1 MKQMENK
8 NTIVALFLMMLL
20 WVGYTFLFPAPPI
33 APVQSGSTAAVLST
47 TAAAPEIS
55 NPSLTVTAS
64 TPAEAPVAQLK
75 EIVVETD
82 LYRAVL
88 TTKGA
93 RLKEFYLKNYHSK
106 ADETSPEVNL
116 ITSGAQ
122 GGTLALTG
130 EGDFTVADQAI
141 YAIDQSDTVMQI
153 ATGEEKSLSFSYLL
167 PTGIILQKIYTFNGQ
182 NYSVA
187 VDLQVQ
193 NPTASARQGIV
204 ALALIEDTEKTFTG
218 DIVDDTSAAVSL
230 AGTKLRVDTLSD
242 LGKEDKTYKEEVLWS
257 GYKNKYFIKALGAA
271 DQNKMDVAIQK
282 KGTIVET
289 RFKSPLLL
297 IPSGQIVS
305 FKYFSYLGPLDYQI
319 LQDAGHNLVSAV
331 DMGFF
336 EILAKPLFYVLKFFY
351 GYVGNYGWAI
361 ILLTVLIKII
371 FWPLTDKSYKSMKA
385 MQTLQPEMQKLRE
398 KHKNDRDTLNKE
410 IMTLY
415 KEHRVNP
422 LGGCLPM
429 VVQIPVFFALYQV
442 LMNMIELRHAPF
454 IFWLTDLSVK
464 DPYYITPLVMGATM
478 FIQQKLTP
486 SQLDPIQQKIFL
498 IMPVVFTFL
507 FLNFPSG
514 LVVYWLVN
522 NILTIAQQLS
532 VNRKKI

>member
-1 MKQMENK
+1 MENK
-8 NTIVALFLMMLL
+8 NTIIALSLMMLL
-20 WVGYTFLFPAPPI
+20 WIGYTFLFPAPQIITTQPVNPPATVATV
-33 APVQSGSTAAVLST
+33 APSVVISQTSSVPTSQSAT
-47 TAAAPEIS
+47 E
-55 NPSLTVTAS
+55 VTA
-64 TPAEAPVAQLK
+64 AQLK
-75 EIVVETD
+75 EIIIETD

-93 RLKEFYLKNYHSK
+93 RLKEFYLKKYRSK
-106 ADETSPEVNL
+106 AAESSPEVNL
-116 ITSGAQ
+116 VTATAQ
-122 GGTLALTG
+122 GGTFVLTG
-130 EGDFTVADQAI
+130 EGDFSVADNAI
-141 YAIDQSDTVMQI
+141 YAVDKSDTVI
-153 ATGEEKSLSFSYLL
+153 RLSGSEEKSLSFSFLL
-167 PTGIILQKIYTFNGQ
+167 PSGIILQKIYTFNSK
-182 NYSVA
+182 NYSVGVA
-187 VDLQVQ
+187 LQVQ
-193 NPTASARQGIV
+193 NATPSAKQGTV
-204 ALALIEDTEKTFTG
+204 SLALIEDTDKTLTG
-218 DIVDDTSAAVSL
+218 DIVDDTSAAASL
-230 AGTKLRVDTLSD
+230 VGGKLRVDTLSG
-242 LGKEDKTYKEEVLWS
+242 LAKEDKTYKKEVLWS
-257 GYKNKYFIKALGAA
+257 GYKNKYFIKSIGAT
-271 DQNKMDVAIQK
+271 DQKEMDVLIHK
-282 KGTIVET
+282 KGTTVET
-289 RFKSPLLL
+289 RLKSPLLL
-297 IPSGQIVS
+297 IPSGQTVS
-305 FKYFSYLGPLDYQI
+305 LNYFSYLGPLDYQI
-319 LQDAGHNLVSAV
+319 LKDAGHDLAKAI
-331 DMGFF
+331 DLGFF
-336 EILAKPLFYVLKFFY
+336 AILAKPLFYVLKFFY
-351 GYVGNYGWAI
+351 DYVGNYGWAI

-522 NILTIAQQLS
+522 NVLTIVQQLS

>member
-1 MKQMENK
+1 MENK
-8 NTIVALFLMMLL
+8 NTIVALSLMMLL
-20 WVGYTFLFPAPPI
+20 WIGYTFLFPAPQI
-33 APVQSGSTAAVLST
+33 APLQPGNAPAPVVTPLPEIANTSLAVATSSAT
-47 TAAAPEIS
+47 AAPE
-55 NPSLTVTAS
+55 
-64 TPAEAPVAQLK
+64 AQLK
-75 EIVVETD
+75 EITIETD

-93 RLKEFYLKNYHSK
+93 RLKEFHLKKYKSK
-106 ADETSPEVNL
+106 ADESSPEVNL
-116 ITSGAQ
+116 VTSAAQ
-122 GGTLALTG
+122 GGTFALTG
-130 EGDFTVADQAI
+130 EGDFFVADHAI
-141 YAIDQSDTVMQI
+141 FTVDKPETLLRL
-153 ATGEEKSLSFSYLL
+153 TGSEEKRLSFSFLL
-167 PTGIILQKIYTFNGQ
+167 PSGVILQKTYTFNGQ

-187 VDLQVQ
+187 VDLQIQ
-193 NPTASARQGIV
+193 NTTPSAKQGMI
-204 ALALIEDTEKTFTG
+204 ALALLEDTDKTLTG
-218 DIVDDTSAAVSL
+218 DIVDDTSAAASL
-230 AGTKLRVDTLSD
+230 VGSKLRVDTLSD
-242 LGKEDKTYKEEVLWS
+242 LAKEEKTYKEDVLWT
-257 GYKNKYFIKALGAA
+257 GYKNKYFIKSLGSA
-271 DQNKMDVAIQK
+271 DEKKMDVAIQK
-282 KGTIVET
+282 KGALVEN
-289 RFKSPLLL
+289 RLKSPLLL
-297 IPSGQIVS
+297 IPAGQILS
-305 FKYFSYLGPLDYQI
+305 LKFFSYFGPLDYQV
-319 LQDAGHNLVSAV
+319 LKDAGHDLVSAV
-331 DMGFF
+331 DLGFF
-336 EILAKPLFYVLKFFY
+336 AILAKPLFYVLKFFY
-351 GYVGNYGWAI
+351 DYVGNYGWAI

-442 LMNMIELRHAPF
+442 LMNMIELLHAPF

-514 LVVYWLVN
+514 LVVYWLLN
-522 NILTIAQQLS
+522 NVLTIAQQLS